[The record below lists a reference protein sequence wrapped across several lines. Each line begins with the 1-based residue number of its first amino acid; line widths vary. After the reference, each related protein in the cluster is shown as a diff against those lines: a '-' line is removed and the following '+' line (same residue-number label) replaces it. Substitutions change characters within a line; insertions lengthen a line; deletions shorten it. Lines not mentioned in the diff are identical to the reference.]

1 MILYTGK
8 GGYTEGEPEG
18 SKKNQDTKA
27 IKMSTDG

>member
-8 GGYTEGEPEG
+8 GDYTEGETEG
-18 SKKNQDTKA
+18 SKKDQDRKA